1 MFHPI
6 YYTIVIKIKYCQS
19 LSSLPSLFLSCSLS
33 LSLSLS
39 LSVSVCLSICLSVF
53 LFVYLSVCLSLSLGS
68 DSGVEMPGSP
78 PAHRKNTQALTLES
92 LNKQLSIEQKVK
104 AGAENMMRMYS
115 NPKSSK
121 DKKLL
126 NEAQQMYSDS
136 KTKVEVLRM
145 KIMRLKGAQ
154 STGSSAEKGVED
166 SGKSFL
172 STPQGRVSYLRY
184 RIDVES
190 RLIEGAKKIMKANPD
205 KRAYLSVSDHLCS
218 PDSFSPP
225 PLVVISLTVYL
236 SLCLSPCLSFCLC
249 VSVSV
254 RLSVC
259 LSLFLCVCLCLSVSV
274 SVSLSL
280 PSLSPAFFLS

>member
-1 MFHPI
+1 
-6 YYTIVIKIKYCQS
+6 
-19 LSSLPSLFLSCSLS
+19 
-33 LSLSLS
+33 
-39 LSVSVCLSICLSVF
+39 
-53 LFVYLSVCLSLSLGS
+53 
-68 DSGVEMPGSP
+68 MPGSP
-78 PAHRKNTQALTLES
+78 PAQRKNSHAFTLEV

-126 NEAQQMYSDS
+126 SEAQQMLSDS
-136 KTKVEVLRM
+136 KTKAEVLRM

-154 STGSSAEKGVED
+154 STSDKSLED

-205 KRAYLSVSDHLCS
+205 KKAYLSVSEQRD
-218 PDSFSPP
+218 
-225 PLVVISLTVYL
+225 
-236 SLCLSPCLSFCLC
+236 
-249 VSVSV
+249 
-254 RLSVC
+254 
-259 LSLFLCVCLCLSVSV
+259 
-274 SVSLSL
+274 
-280 PSLSPAFFLS
+280 